1 MTQCL
6 TENFEFFREAILKTA
21 SENPELVP
29 PTAHPIED
37 FADTAGALLADGDCG
52 WITFLAGR
60 EFAGK
65 LLENIVDA
73 EDYEVC
79 IALRESIKAGV
90 SIYDNEGS
98 ASASFTTPTREAWLA
113 SSSNATP

>member
-1 MTQCL
+1 MPQCL
-6 TENFEFFREAILKTA
+6 TENFDFFREAILKTA
-21 SENPELVP
+21 SENPKLLP
-29 PTAHPIED
+29 PTVHPIGD
-37 FADTAGALLADGDCG
+37 FADMAGALLADGDCG

-65 LLENIVDA
+65 LLENVVDA

-79 IALRESIKAGV
+79 IALRESISRGV
-90 SIYDNEGS
+90 SIYDSEGS

-113 SSSNATP
+113 SSSIANP